1 MKQVRG
7 RRTATAAWAITLV
20 VATAP
25 GACIPPGKTVQ
36 RLSIA
41 TGGTGGVNYPYG
53 GAIAKVISDRLDG
66 VEATAEVTGG
76 SVDNLKF
83 IANDSADLGF
93 VVADALADAYVGQ
106 GAFADFGLV
115 PARTLAVLYDSYIH
129 IVTME
134 DIGIEAVTDLNGRI
148 VSTGAAGSGTEASA
162 LRLLAAAGVD
172 LATVN
177 RQRLGVGQSVDALK
191 DGKIE
196 AFFWSGGIPA
206 GSVLDLAATPGR
218 TIRLLASETLLPWLQ
233 RDHELVGY
241 HAANVPQSTYPGM
254 AEDIQVVAVSNI
266 LVAHESMDPQ
276 LARHVMEA
284 IFAGHDDLIATHPM
298 AGVLSHDTAVIGSPI
313 PFHQGAIDYY
323 RERGVWNES
332 FATDTVHSIDNV
344 VTP

>member
-1 MKQVRG
+1 MKHIRG
-7 RRTATAAWAITLV
+7 RRTTAAARLIALV
-20 VATAP
+20 ALTTFVS
-25 GACIPPGKTVQ
+25 CIPPGETVQ

-66 VEATAEVTGG
+66 IEATAEVTGG

-93 VVADALADAYVGQ
+93 VVADALDDAYLGQ
-106 GAFADFGLV
+106 GAFADFGMV

-134 DIGIEAVTDLNGRI
+134 DVGINEITDLDGRI

-218 TIRLLASETLLPWLQ
+218 TIRLLASETLLPSLQ
-233 RDHELVGY
+233 RDHGRVGY
-241 HAANVPQSTYPGM
+241 HVTNISQSTYPGM
-254 AEDIQVVAVSNI
+254 TDDIQVVAVSNI

-276 LARHVMEA
+276 LARRVTAA
-284 IFAGHDDLIATHPM
+284 IFAGHDELMATHPM
-298 AGVLSHDTAVIGSPI
+298 AELLSHDTAVIGSPI
-313 PFHQGAIDYY
+313 PFHKGAIDYY
-323 RERGVWNES
+323 RERGIWNES
-332 FATDTVHSIDNV
+332 FDTGRVHSIDNL